1 MAQWQSIDGGAERRP
16 IPARASHSSLLGL
29 QVFLVEDEVLVA
41 AIVEDMLAEFGCVLA
56 GAATT
61 VDEALT
67 ALKATP
73 DIDAAILD
81 VNLGGE
87 KVFPVADLLSARGV
101 PLVFSTGYGP
111 ADLAM
116 RYPASRLLHKP
127 YRPEALAQVLV
138 EFARGPLC

>member
-1 MAQWQSIDGGAERRP
+1 MSEGQSIGGGAERRP
-16 IPARASHSSLLGL
+16 VPGRASHSSLLGF

-56 GAATT
+56 GAAAS

-67 ALKATP
+67 ALQTAP
-73 DIDAAILD
+73 DLDAAILD

-87 KVFPVADLLSARGV
+87 KVYPVADLLARRGV

-111 ADLAM
+111 ADLAL
-116 RYPASRLLHKP
+116 RYPTCRLLHKP